1 MMLENRTALVTG
13 GESGIGAACVTAL
26 AAAGANV
33 AVLYF
38 KDRAKAEVSCGTA
51 EAQGRRSVA
60 VKADVSIEREVEAA
74 FDRTRVELGRQAILV
89 TSAGLKL
96 SGIKGAD
103 IATEIGR
110 ASCRERGGP

>member
-38 KDRAKAEVSCGTA
+38 KDRAKAEVSCGPA
-51 EAQGRRSVA
+51 DAQGRRSVA
-60 VKADVSIEREVEAA
+60 VKAAVSIERKVEVAS
-74 FDRTRVELGRQAILV
+74 DRTRDALGRPV
-89 TSAGLKL
+89 TLLKSAGRNM
-96 SGIKGAD
+96 SGITVAHVPTDQVRKN
-103 IATEIGR
+103 R
-110 ASCRERGGP
+110 V

>member
-38 KDRAKAEVSCGTA
+38 KDRAKAEVSCGSA

-60 VKADVSIEREVEAA
+60 
-74 FDRTRVELGRQAILV
+74 
-89 TSAGLKL
+89 
-96 SGIKGAD
+96 
-103 IATEIGR
+103 EIGR
-110 ASCRERGGP
+110 ASCRERVCQYVLISVVAVSLIKKYSIGIFYRQFFLVNIHNFIY